1 MYIKYNITKNPIRIA
16 PFSIE
21 KYITKYQKRFRQW
34 AQERKQNDTNKK
46 GQLQPT
52 IKIENILLHMVM
64 KITAAGARINTFGN
78 ITDQRD
84 QNIYILAKLSNF
96 AKDDI
101 NSGNMRS
108 K

>member
-1 MYIKYNITKNPIRIA
+1 
-16 PFSIE
+16 
-21 KYITKYQKRFRQW
+21 
-34 AQERKQNDTNKK
+34 
-46 GQLQPT
+46 
-52 IKIENILLHMVM
+52 MVM

-84 QNIYILAKLSNF
+84 QIIHILIKISNF